1 MIDYRNNDNNTAF
14 LVCVGMP
21 EDRPAAAEEYLDELQ
36 LLADT
41 MGFRTAGRRIVRIDK
56 PSPRFLIG
64 SGKAAEIAEEA
75 RDLDVPLIIF
85 DDDLS
90 PSQQRNWEE
99 MSGLCVI
106 DRREVI
112 LDIFASRARSSE
124 ARLQVELA
132 ELQYSLPRLRR
143 AWTHLARQRGGSR
156 GTRGEGEKQL
166 EIDRRRA
173 GTRIARLKQEIK
185 HIQSERATMRKNR
198 KTVPVPTGSIVG
210 YTNAGKSS
218 LLNLL
223 TGAELTVE
231 NKLFAT
237 LDPTTRRIS
246 LSGGTEVLLTDTVGF
261 IRKLPHGLIDAFK
274 STLEETVLSD
284 FLLHV
289 VDVSNPDMEHHMETT
304 GSVLREI
311 GAGSVPQLTVFNKTD
326 RIRDTEYQ
334 AQLEQRYPDAV
345 FISVK
350 TGSGIEELKTAVGNL
365 LADSFSTVF
374 YTFPLARSDLA
385 ALVHRTG
392 RVLAEDYSGDLITI
406 QADVPQKTKQILAG
420 FAV

>member
-14 LVCVGMP
+14 LVCVRTP
-21 EDRPAAAEEYLDELQ
+21 EDRPAAAGEYLNELQ
-36 LLADT
+36 LLTRT
-41 MGFRTAGRRIVRIDK
+41 MGFRTAAKRIVTVEK
-56 PSPRFLIG
+56 PAPRFLIG

-75 RDLDVPLIIF
+75 RNLEVPLIIF

-112 LDIFASRARSSE
+112 LDIFASRARTSE

-173 GTRIARLKQEIK
+173 STRIARLKKEIK
-185 HIQSERATMRKNR
+185 LIQSERATMRKNR
-198 KTVPVPTGSIVG
+198 KTVPVPTGSVVG

-223 TGAELTVE
+223 TGSDLTVE

-289 VDVSNPDMEHHMETT
+289 VDISNPDLEHHIETT
-304 GSVLREI
+304 QSVLREI
-311 GAGSVPQLTVFNKTD
+311 GAGSIPQLTVFNKTD
-326 RIRDTEYQ
+326 RLRDGGH
-334 AQLEQRYPDAV
+334 LSSMKQRYPQAL

-350 TGSGIEELKTAVGNL
+350 KKNGIEELKTAVGNL
-365 LADSFSTVF
+365 LADSFQTVF
-374 YTFPLARSDLA
+374 YSFPIARSDLA

-392 RVLAEDYSGDLITI
+392 RVLAEEYSGDIITI
-406 QADVPQKTKQILAG
+406 QADVPRKTKQILAG